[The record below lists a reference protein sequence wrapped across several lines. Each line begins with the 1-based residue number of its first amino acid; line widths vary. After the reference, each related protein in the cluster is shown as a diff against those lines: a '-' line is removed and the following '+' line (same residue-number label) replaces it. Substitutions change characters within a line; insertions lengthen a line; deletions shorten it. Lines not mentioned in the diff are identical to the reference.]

1 MVGAPVTGYDGPMSV
16 PKGAAL
22 VTGGARRIGAAIATA
37 LARHGYDVALHHHT
51 SAEPAER
58 TARDIE
64 DLGRRCRLFRC
75 DLNDYD
81 ETAALVPRVRER
93 FPRLNVLVNNA
104 SIFQRATIRETGR
117 DLFEHHLNIHLRAPF
132 FLTQAFAEGCAEG
145 QVLNILD
152 TRVRGSDP
160 RHAAYTLSKKALLEL
175 TRMAARELG
184 PGIRVNGVAPGMI
197 LPPPGGVSDE
207 LERRSAGLPL
217 KRIGDTANVV
227 AAVLFLI
234 DNPFVTGECVYV
246 DGGENL

>member
-1 MVGAPVTGYDGPMSV
+1 M

-22 VTGGARRIGAAIATA
+22 VTGGARRIGAAIAKA
-37 LARHGYDVALHHHT
+37 LAQHGYDVALHYHT

-58 TARDIE
+58 MARTIE

-75 DLNDYD
+75 DLNDHD
-81 ETAALVPRVRER
+81 DTAALVPRVREQ
-93 FPRLNVLVNNA
+93 FPQLTVLVNNA
-104 SIFQRATIRETGR
+104 SVFEQATLRDTGR
-117 DLFEHHLNIHLRAPF
+117 ELFERHFNVHFRAPF
-132 FLTQAFAEGCAEG
+132 FLTQAFAEGCSEG
-145 QVLNILD
+145 QVVNILD
-152 TRVRGSDP
+152 TRVSRSDP
-160 RHAAYTLSKKALLEL
+160 YHTVYTLSKKALLEL

-197 LPPPGGVSDE
+197 LPPPGGVVDE

-234 DNPFVTGECVYV
+234 DNPFITGECVYV
-246 DGGENL
+246 DGGEHL

>member
-1 MVGAPVTGYDGPMSV
+1 MAFMSTS
-16 PKGAAL
+16 KGAAL
-22 VTGGARRIGAAIATA
+22 VTGGARRIGAAIALA
-37 LARHGYDVALHHHT
+37 LARHGYDVALHYH
-51 SAEPAER
+51 SSVEPAER

-64 DLGRRCRLFRC
+64 DRGRACRLFRC
-75 DLNDYD
+75 DLNDHD
-81 ETAALVPRVRER
+81 ETAALIPSVREH

-104 SIFQRATIRETGR
+104 SVFERATLRDTGR
-117 DLFEHHLNIHLRAPF
+117 DLFERHFNIHLKAPF
-132 FLTQAFAEGCAEG
+132 FLTQALAEGCPEG
-145 QVLNILD
+145 QVINILD
-152 TRVRGSDP
+152 TRVRRSDP
-160 RHAAYTLSKKALLEL
+160 HHAAYTLSKQALLEL

-197 LPPPGGVSDE
+197 LPPPGGVMDE

-246 DGGENL
+246 DGGEHL

>member
-1 MVGAPVTGYDGPMSV
+1 MST

-22 VTGGARRIGAAIATA
+22 VTGGAKRIGAAIATA
-37 LARHGYDVALHHHT
+37 LARHGYDVALHYHT
-51 SAEPAER
+51 SAEAAER

-64 DLGRRCRLFRC
+64 DCGRRCRLFRC
-75 DLNDYD
+75 DLNDHD
-81 ETAALVPRVRER
+81 ETAALVPRVREQ

-104 SIFQRATIRETGR
+104 SVFESATLRDTGR
-117 DLFEHHLNIHLRAPF
+117 DLFERHFNIHFKAPF
-132 FLTQAFAEGCAEG
+132 FLTQAFAEACSDGH
-145 QVLNILD
+145 VVNILD

-184 PGIRVNGVAPGMI
+184 PAVRVNAVAPGMI
-197 LPPPGGVSDE
+197 LPPPGGVVDE

-234 DNPFVTGECVYV
+234 DNPFITGECVYV
-246 DGGENL
+246 DGGEHL

>member
-1 MVGAPVTGYDGPMSV
+1 M

-22 VTGGARRIGAAIATA
+22 VTGGARRIGAALAKA
-37 LARHGYDVALHHHT
+37 LAQRGYDVALHYHT
-51 SAEPAER
+51 SGESAER

-64 DLGRRCRLFRC
+64 ALGRRCRLFRC
-75 DLNDYD
+75 DLNDHD
-81 ETAALVPRVRER
+81 DTATLVPGVREQ

-104 SIFQRATIRETGR
+104 SVFERATLRETGR
-117 DLFEHHLNIHLRAPF
+117 DLFERQFNVNFRAPF
-132 FLTQAFAEGCAEG
+132 FLAQAFARVCAAG
-145 QVLNILD
+145 HIVNILD
-152 TRVRGSDP
+152 TRVRGSDS

-175 TRMAARELG
+175 TRMAAREFG
-184 PGIRVNGVAPGMI
+184 PAIRVNGVAPGMI
-197 LPPPGGVSDE
+197 LPPPGGVADE

-246 DGGENL
+246 DGGEHL